1 LISIGS
7 RDMSPLIG
15 NHTVGPETATLTVRT
30 RKRGAAAMAGH
41 NLQIAVSS
49 WSATLELAPDLADSK
64 LSLQADSRSLR
75 VVSGSGGAQ
84 SLGPDDLA
92 NIEATIDSE
101 VLKGGAI
108 GFQSTHIYSGA
119 EDGAL
124 HVHGDLHLLGHIG
137 PLEFT
142 LKLNDA
148 GHLSGSAII
157 VQTAFGI
164 KPYSTLFGALK
175 VGDEV
180 EVSVDGTLPP

>member
-1 LISIGS
+1 MGS

-15 NHTVGPETATLTVRT
+15 NYTVGPETATLTVRT
-30 RKRGAAAMAGH
+30 GKRGAAAMAGH
-41 NLQIAVSS
+41 NLQITVSA
-49 WSATLELAPDLADSK
+49 WSATLELASDLADSK

-84 SLGPDDLA
+84 SLGADDMA
-92 NIEATIDSE
+92 NIETTIDSE

-108 GFQSTHIYSGA
+108 SFQSTHIYPGA

-148 GHLSGSAII
+148 GHLSGSATI

-175 VGDEV
+175 VADEV
-180 EVSVDGTLPP
+180 EVSVDGTIPS